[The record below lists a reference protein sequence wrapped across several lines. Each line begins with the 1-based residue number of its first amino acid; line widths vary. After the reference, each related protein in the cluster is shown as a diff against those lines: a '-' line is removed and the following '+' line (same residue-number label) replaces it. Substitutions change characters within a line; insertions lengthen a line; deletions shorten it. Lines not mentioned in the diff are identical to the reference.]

1 MTDTP
6 IPVSLLTGFLGSG
19 KTTLLNR
26 LLADPR
32 MARAAVIINEFG
44 EIGLDHDLVE
54 SATETM
60 VLMQSG
66 CLCCTVRGDL
76 AQTLADLKARRDDG
90 LADFERVMIET
101 TGIADPGPI
110 VQTLVMDP
118 DLSED
123 FALDGVLTTVDCATG
138 AATLND
144 HFEAV
149 QQVAMADRLIL
160 TKADLALPSEV
171 TAFEKRLA
179 TINPGAPR
187 LRAEHGV
194 IDPALLFGVSPQ
206 ADSQQAEALAWVAA
220 APKRASLPPLSGLK
234 STNPFSL
241 PQNHGLFGNP
251 AGAKSGGHSGAGAS
265 HAASHD
271 GRISSQSAEIA
282 QPISPIVFD
291 LWLETLMHSAAS
303 KVLRLK
309 AVVHVEGMDHPFALH
324 GVQHVFHP
332 PVPLTHWPKGD
343 TVSRIVVIGRD
354 LPAGYLAESLQFLH
368 SRPAMTEHRL

>member
-1 MTDTP
+1 MADTP

-26 LLADPR
+26 LLSDAR
-32 MARAAVIINEFG
+32 MGRAAVIINEFG

-54 SATETM
+54 TATENM

-76 AQTLADLKARRDDG
+76 AQTLADLKARRDAGD
-90 LADFERVMIET
+90 ADFERVMIET

-118 DLSED
+118 GLSDD
-123 FALDGVLTTVDCATG
+123 FILDGVLTTVDCATG
-138 AATLND
+138 ATTLNA

-160 TKADLALPSEV
+160 TKADLTLPGEVEAL
-171 TAFEKRLA
+171 EKRLGA
-179 TINPGAPR
+179 INPGAPR
-187 LRAEHGV
+187 LRAAHGV
-194 IDPALLFGVSPQ
+194 IDPAALFGVAPKSESAQ
-206 ADSQQAEALAWVAA
+206 ADALAWVAA
-220 APKRASLPPLSGLK
+220 APKKASLPPLSGLK
-234 STNPFSL
+234 GTNPFSL
-241 PQNHGLFGNP
+241 PQSHGLFGGP
-251 AGAKSGGHSGAGAS
+251 ASGHRMGQTAAG
-265 HAASHD
+265 ASHD
-271 GRISSQSAEIA
+271 GRISSQSAEIT

-291 LWLETLMHSAAS
+291 LWLESLMSSAANN
-303 KVLRLK
+303 VLRLK
-309 AVVHVEGMDHPFALH
+309 AVVHVEGMEHPFALH

-354 LPAGYLAESLQFLH
+354 LPEGYLAESLQFLH